1 MGSSN
6 DGAFSRRETVG
17 CEHRSVPLSGA
28 ARGRL
33 EGRVAPQPVEIVG
46 VLIAVGDRESPGA

>member
-1 MGSSN
+1 MGSRN
-6 DGAFSRRETVG
+6 DGAFSQRETVG

-33 EGRVAPQPVEIVG
+33 EGRVAPQPAGIVG
-46 VLIAVGDRESPGA
+46 VLLAAGDRENPGA

>member
-1 MGSSN
+1 MGSRN
-6 DGAFSRRETVG
+6 DGAFSRREAVG